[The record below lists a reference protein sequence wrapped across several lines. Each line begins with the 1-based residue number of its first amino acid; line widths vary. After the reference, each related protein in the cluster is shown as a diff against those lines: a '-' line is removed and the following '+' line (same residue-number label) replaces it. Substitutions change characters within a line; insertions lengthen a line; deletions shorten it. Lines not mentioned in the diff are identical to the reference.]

1 MAAAG
6 AKQGKL
12 KTPIAPPPPPSSMRS
27 QSLTLARCLS
37 SAAARAPVSAARPL
51 QHLFPTAAMSAT
63 GADAFE
69 RVITGNKSYARRS
82 AQSEPQLWQT
92 LAQGQSPEVLW
103 FGCGDSRVPE
113 TTICDCK
120 PGDMF
125 VHRNIANVIVPGD
138 LSSESIIDFAVGAVK
153 VKRIVLCGHT
163 QCGGAINALNDNDLG
178 PALNA
183 WLQPLRDLRRRHQH
197 EIDQIDSVDRKALR
211 LAELNVRQGVET
223 IRANATVR
231 KAMAERGV
239 SVHGVIFDI
248 SSGEL
253 RVLGDQTQAVP
264 AGLWQHR

>member
-6 AKQGKL
+6 ARQ
-12 KTPIAPPPPPSSMRS
+12 
-27 QSLTLARCLS
+27 
-37 SAAARAPVSAARPL
+37 
-51 QHLFPTAAMSAT
+51 
-63 GADAFE
+63 DAFE

-82 AQSEPQLWQT
+82 AQSEPQLWST
-92 LAQGQSPEVLW
+92 LSQGQSPEVLW

-120 PGDMF
+120 PGDIF
-125 VHRNIANVIVPGD
+125 VHRNIANVIAPGD

-163 QCGGAINALNDNDLG
+163 KCGGAINALNDNDLG

-183 WLQPLRDLRRRHQH
+183 WLQPLRELRRKHQH
-197 EIDQIDSVDRKALR
+197 EIDQLDTVDKKALR
-211 LAELNVRQGVET
+211 LAELNVRQGLET
-223 IRANATVR
+223 IRANSTVR
-231 KAMAERGV
+231 KAVAERGV

-248 SSGEL
+248 STGEL
-253 RVLGDQTQAVP
+253 RVLDDEHHHIP

>member
-1 MAAAG
+1 M
-6 AKQGKL
+6 
-12 KTPIAPPPPPSSMRS
+12 T
-27 QSLTLARCLS
+27 
-37 SAAARAPVSAARPL
+37 
-51 QHLFPTAAMSAT
+51 AT

-92 LAQGQSPEVLW
+92 LSQGQSPEVLW

-163 QCGGAINALNDNDLG
+163 KCGGAINALNDNDLG

-197 EIDQIDSVDRKALR
+197 EIDQLDSPDKKALR
-211 LAELNVRQGVET
+211 LAELNVRQGLET
-223 IRANATVR
+223 IRSNATVR

-239 SVHGVIFDI
+239 SIHGVIFDI
-248 SSGEL
+248 ATGEL
-253 RVLGDQTQAVP
+253 RVLGEQQAAP